1 MAADGLEALVGLGV
15 DARDEEGGD
24 GRDAARVAAA
34 VDEALDAAHVRLGDL
49 AVALE
54 REDQRDVDRDAVRDR
69 VLDRLQALERGGDL
83 DQQVRAVDE
92 LEEPHGLGLGLLGVV
107 REVRVNLERD
117 PAVLAL
123 ALVPDG
129 TEDVA
134 GVADVVLGEL
144 PEDLLGVVVLAAQLA
159 DLVVVGV
166 AFGDRALED
175 GRALGLRVA
184 RDRHDLPGGDTSS
197 SRSARTSSRPRRRTS
212 TATSAPRATRSAST
226 RSKTD
231 EFDFTTFEQI
241 PTPTKR
247 DAVVDSNKGTINNAR
262 LWDPNVI
269 QRHVLDAAEP
279 ADLLP
284 DR

>member
-1 MAADGLEALVGLGV
+1 MVQDGLDELARHRVDRVGPDELLDVDGVLVVRVLDARGRPQAALLGSALGLQRLPLRGGEHLVVGLVGELGVRDRELAEQLVVAADGLEALVGLGV
-15 DARDEEGGD
+15 HARDEEGSD

-54 REDQRDVDRDAVRDR
+54 REDQRHVDRDALGDR

-129 TEDVA
+129 AEDVA

-144 PEDLLGVVVLAAQLA
+144 PEDLLGIVVLAAQLA

-175 GRALGLRVA
+175 RGVGRHALDSLA
-184 RDRHDLPGGDTSS
+184 RPS
-197 SRSARTSSRPRRRTS
+197 P
-212 TATSAPRATRSAST
+212 
-226 RSKTD
+226 
-231 EFDFTTFEQI
+231 
-241 PTPTKR
+241 
-247 DAVVDSNKGTINNAR
+247 
-262 LWDPNVI
+262 
-269 QRHVLDAAEP
+269 
-279 ADLLP
+279 
-284 DR
+284 